1 MQERN
6 KKERTSSVGLCQ
18 KHKPQHP
25 HHMKV
30 SPWGP
35 AVVVVVIVVVV
46 VAVVVVVNKPLA
58 RSGRLPMMQRGNGRG

>member
-35 AVVVVVIVVVV
+35 AVVVVVIVV
-46 VAVVVVVNKPLA
+46 AVVVVVNKPLA